1 MLEDKNNDLLKR
13 LRLDDQA
20 ALKVIFQEHYPTVYR
35 AIYRI
40 VSDQGIA
47 EDLAQDVFMRFWEK
61 RHKINIQGAI
71 GAYIRR
77 MAVNEALGYIRKHKK
92 YTIEEM
98 ADHHS
103 SATTSGEDMYMDNEL
118 QAQVNKAIDTLP
130 PKCKTVFMLSRFE
143 ELSYKEISQ
152 KLDISPKTVENQISK
167 ALKTL
172 RTALKT
178 YLSSI
183 VYILSFFLFYN

>member
-1 MLEDKNNDLLKR
+1 MPEDKNNDLLQR
-13 LRLDDQA
+13 LRSNDQA
-20 ALKVIFQEHYPTVYR
+20 ALKVIFKEHYPTVYR

-40 VSDQGIA
+40 VSDRSIA
-47 EDLAQDVFMRFWEK
+47 EDLAQDVFMRLWEK
-61 RHKINIQGAI
+61 RHKIEIQGLL
-71 GAYIRR
+71 GPYVRR

-92 YTIEEM
+92 YTIEEV
-98 ADHHS
+98 AEHHS
-103 SATTSGEDMYMDNEL
+103 ASVISGEEVYMDNEL
-118 QAQVNKAIDTLP
+118 QLEVNKAIDTLP

-167 ALKTL
+167 ALKIL

-178 YLSSI
+178 YLG
-183 VYILSFFLFYN
+183 SFFWIFCFLFLK

>member
-1 MLEDKNNDLLKR
+1 MSENKNKDLLQR
-13 LRLDDQA
+13 LKANDQTV
-20 ALKVIFQEHYPTVYR
+20 LKIIFQEHYPTVYR
-35 AIYRI
+35 TIYRI
-40 VSDQGIA
+40 VSDQGIT

-61 RHKINIQGAI
+61 RHKINIQGAL

-92 YTIEEM
+92 YTIEEVS
-98 ADHHS
+98 DVHGS
-103 SATTSGEDMYMDNEL
+103 STISSEDIYIDSEL
-118 QAQVNKAIDTLP
+118 QLQVNKAIDALP

-172 RTALKT
+172 RTVLKT
-178 YLSSI
+178 YLSS
-183 VYILSFFLFYN
+183 LLFFCTYFF